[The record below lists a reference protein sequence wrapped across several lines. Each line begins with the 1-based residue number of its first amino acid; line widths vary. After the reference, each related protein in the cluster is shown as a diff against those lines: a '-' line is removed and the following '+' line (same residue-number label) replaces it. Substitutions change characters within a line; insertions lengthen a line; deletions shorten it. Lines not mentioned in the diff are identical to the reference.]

1 MNSNSLSNIYSK
13 TRIKNY
19 PSPFKKKD
27 SLQDPKTNDSR
38 VKKRVKRIISTR
50 VLPSLSNNFTIM
62 LGESSSLP
70 VSPCLSPALLHS
82 KHSSPRFQR
91 FSMRARARLYT
102 SSLDKSTCLWSSDEM
117 NRHQSRVRNTMAAFR
132 APSTRRIEPK
142 PLDTSRLH
150 KEIETKKE
158 RKRETRAWFSY
169 KRRILSPHIEPKSLL
184 SDRGKVGYGPARES
198 RRGSLPNRGSGL
210 SRRLLGQPTPHLR
223 LSRSSGCCEGPQPLL
238 HPSPL
243 PFPDD
248 GRQRSR
254 KKKMSGGGC
263 GRIDG

>member
-1 MNSNSLSNIYSK
+1 
-13 TRIKNY
+13 
-19 PSPFKKKD
+19 
-27 SLQDPKTNDSR
+27 
-38 VKKRVKRIISTR
+38 
-50 VLPSLSNNFTIM
+50 
-62 LGESSSLP
+62 
-70 VSPCLSPALLHS
+70 
-82 KHSSPRFQR
+82 
-91 FSMRARARLYT
+91 MRARARLYT

-117 NRHQSRVRNTMAAFR
+117 NRHQSRVRNTMATFR

-248 GRQRSR
+248 DRQRSR